1 MVGDGCEICNPE
13 LAAMYAKELEDAL
26 CTQEDRD
33 RIRAAAQKRSAE
45 LVTSAVW
52 LEELSRWFNDFT
64 IERGLLELAA
74 FQLRQLAE
82 GK

>member
-13 LAAMYAKELEDAL
+13 LAAMYAKELEDEP

-33 RIRAAAQKRSAE
+33 RIRAAAQKRAAKLLKIAEGLASARFDGYDE
-45 LVTSAVW
+45 DPAIVSKAV
-52 LEELSRWFNDFT
+52 
-64 IERGLLELAA
+64 A
-74 FQLRQLAE
+74 QLRQLAE